1 MSLLT
6 FSSPGLAIAAGM
18 AVAVPVAIHLL
29 MRRRRKPVEWAAMEL
44 LREALRRVERKRRVE
59 RWLLLAVRCLL
70 VICAGLA
77 IAAFE
82 AAFAFFN
89 FARIGRTLRP
99 IRGTGSEF
107 PPPVPLPEDVLG
119 LGGAAIES
127 SVMRPCESIA
137 SSSAFAPTRMMFSG

>member
-29 MRRRRKPVEWAAMEL
+29 MRRRRKPVEWAAMEV

-70 VICAGLA
+70 VICA
-77 IAAFE
+77 
-82 AAFAFFN
+82 
-89 FARIGRTLRP
+89 
-99 IRGTGSEF
+99 
-107 PPPVPLPEDVLG
+107 
-119 LGGAAIES
+119 
-127 SVMRPCESIA
+127 
-137 SSSAFAPTRMMFSG
+137 